1 MLGNNT
7 IINEVSMVEYLKN
20 RYKLPLTEEQ
30 EQRAQAFFDSID
42 NKKENSS
49 VHFISH
55 NSIES
60 LDGVL
65 TLNRSIEIDRMME
78 SVYTEDIVFS
88 LFPVQ
93 PGILAETR
101 VKTHHNTKLDSI
113 SYPDPVVDPNM
124 TYNIIVIRSF
134 EYYMRKDIVDR
145 IISDSITYDIIILNT
160 ALDIPIDGIIFED
173 IDEEEFKRL
182 GTKGEEA

>member
-20 RYKLPLTEEQ
+20 RYKLPLTKEQ

-49 VHFISH
+49 
-55 NSIES
+55 IES

-65 TLNRSIEIDRMME
+65 TLKRSIEIDRMME

-93 PGILAETR
+93 PGILSETR

-113 SYPDPVVDPNM
+113 SYPDPVVDHNM